1 MSHILRAFSAAF
13 VLLLLLAACDRSDP
27 EYNAE
32 VVPYTG
38 ATITAAD
45 ATVTTD
51 PSGEKGWQARR
62 MDDRVVLSR
71 STLCGDE
78 CTETIH
84 LSLRSR
90 GNASLPAFNNLVR
103 VRRSTLP
110 DRTAQETI
118 AVRRVEIQDWKTD
131 GVLSGRVVGE
141 EEIVFWAT
149 LAGRSGE

>member
-1 MSHILRAFSAAF
+1 MTHILRAFPL
-13 VLLLLLAACDRSDP
+13 VLFLLLALVGCDRSDP

-45 ATVTTD
+45 ATVTD
-51 PSGEKGWQARR
+51 PSREKGWQARR

>member
-1 MSHILRAFSAAF
+1 MSHILRAFPAAL

-45 ATVTTD
+45 ATVTD

-78 CTETIH
+78 CTETIQ
-84 LSLRSR
+84 LSLRTQ
-90 GNASLPAFNNLVR
+90 GDAGLPAFNSLIR
-103 VRRSTLP
+103 IQRSALPERRT
-110 DRTAQETI
+110 QETI
-118 AVRRVEIQDWKTD
+118 AVRRIEIQDWNTD
-131 GVLSGRVVGE
+131 GVVSGRVVGE
-141 EEIVFWAT
+141 EGIVFWAT
-149 LAGRSGE
+149 LAGRSGQ

>member
-1 MSHILRAFSAAF
+1 MSHILRTFSAVL

-45 ATVTTD
+45 ATVTD
-51 PSGEKGWQARR
+51 PSGEKGWQVRR
-62 MDDRVVLSR
+62 MDDRVVISR

-78 CTETIH
+78 CSETIQ

-90 GNASLPAFNNLVR
+90 GDGALPAFAGLVR
-103 VRRSTLP
+103 IRRNALPNRRTQETLP
-110 DRTAQETI
+110 VQ
-118 AVRRVEIQDWKTD
+118 RVEIQDWDVD
-131 GVLSGRVVGE
+131 GIVSGQIIGPE
-141 EEIVFWAT
+141 PIVFWVDLDDAVE
-149 LAGRSGE
+149 G

>member
-1 MSHILRAFSAAF
+1 MTHILRAFPLVLF
-13 VLLLLLAACDRSDP
+13 LLLVLVGCDRSDP

-45 ATVTTD
+45 ATVTD

-90 GNASLPAFNNLVR
+90 GNAGLPAFNSLVR
-103 VRRSTLP
+103 VRRSAIP

-118 AVRRVEIQDWKTD
+118 AVRRIEVQDWNTD
-131 GVLSGRVVGE
+131 GVVSGRVVGE
-141 EEIVFWAT
+141 EGIVFWAT
-149 LAGRSGE
+149 LAGRSGQ

>member
-1 MSHILRAFSAAF
+1 MTHILRAFPL
-13 VLLLLLAACDRSDP
+13 VLFLLLALVGCDRSDP

-45 ATVTTD
+45 ATVTD
-51 PSGEKGWQARR
+51 PSREKGWQARR

-90 GNASLPAFNNLVR
+90 GNAGLPAFNSLVR
-103 VRRSTLP
+103 VRRSAIP

-118 AVRRVEIQDWKTD
+118 AVRRIEVQDWNTD
-131 GVLSGRVVGE
+131 GVVSGRVVGE
-141 EEIVFWAT
+141 EGIVFWAT
-149 LAGRSGE
+149 LAGRSDQ

>member
-1 MSHILRAFSAAF
+1 MTHILRAFPLVLF
-13 VLLLLLAACDRSDP
+13 LLLVLVGCDRSDP

-45 ATVTTD
+45 ATVTD
-51 PSGEKGWQARR
+51 PSREKGWQARR

-90 GNASLPAFNNLVR
+90 GNAGLPAFNSLVR
-103 VRRSTLP
+103 VRRSAIP

-118 AVRRVEIQDWKTD
+118 AVRRIEVQDWNTD
-131 GVLSGRVVGE
+131 GVVSGRVVGE
-141 EEIVFWAT
+141 EGIVFWAT
-149 LAGRSGE
+149 LAGRSDQ

>member
-1 MSHILRAFSAAF
+1 MTHILRAFPLVLF
-13 VLLLLLAACDRSDP
+13 LLLVLVGCDRSDP

-45 ATVTTD
+45 ATVTD

-90 GNASLPAFNNLVR
+90 GNAGLPAFNSLVR
-103 VRRSTLP
+103 VRRSALP

-118 AVRRVEIQDWKTD
+118 AVRRIEIQDWNTD
-131 GVLSGRVVGE
+131 GVVSGRVVGE
-141 EEIVFWAT
+141 EGIVFWAT
-149 LAGRSGE
+149 LAGRSDQ

>member
-1 MSHILRAFSAAF
+1 MTHILRAFPLVLF
-13 VLLLLLAACDRSDP
+13 LLLVLVGCDRSDP

-45 ATVTTD
+45 ATVTD

-90 GNASLPAFNNLVR
+90 GNAGLPAFNSLVR
-103 VRRSTLP
+103 VRRSAIP

-118 AVRRVEIQDWKTD
+118 AVRRIEIQDWNTD
-131 GVLSGRVVGE
+131 GVVSGRVVGE
-141 EEIVFWAT
+141 EGIVFWAT
-149 LAGRSGE
+149 LAGRSDQ